1 MKRLVCL
8 LMIALLIVA
17 GCAKKD
23 EEKKAVCR
31 ITEDGISDE
40 MTIEALNDTVMR
52 SKSVMKVPFSLH
64 DLTTD
69 DEKAQFAEQMMAE
82 FTEVAGIK
90 ITSESTAD
98 EFVLTLE
105 IDYST
110 VAFESLLQLG
120 MMNESDMDV
129 EIISFEKTVEEL
141 SASGYTCE

>member
-8 LMIALLIVA
+8 LMVALLIVA

-52 SKSVMKVPFSLH
+52 SKSVMKLPFSLY

>member
-52 SKSVMKVPFSLH
+52 SKSVMKLPFSLY

-105 IDYST
+105 IDYSP
-110 VAFESLLQLG
+110 VAFESLLHLG

>member
-8 LMIALLIVA
+8 LMIALFIVA

-40 MTIEALNDTVMR
+40 MTIEGLNDTVMR
-52 SKSVMKVPFSLH
+52 SKSVMKLPFSLY

-90 ITSESTAD
+90 VTSESTAD

-141 SASGYTCE
+141 NASGYTCE

>member
-8 LMIALLIVA
+8 LMIGMFMIC
-17 GCAKKD
+17 GCAQKV

-52 SKSVMKVPFSLH
+52 SKSVMKLPFSLY

-90 ITSESTAD
+90 VTSESTAD

-110 VAFESLLQLG
+110 VAFESLLHLG

-141 SASGYTCE
+141 NASGYTCE

>member
-8 LMIALLIVA
+8 LMIALFIVA

-31 ITEDGISDE
+31 ITNEGISDE

-52 SKSVMKVPFSLH
+52 SKSVMKLPFSLY

-141 SASGYTCE
+141 NASGYTCE

>member
-8 LMIALLIVA
+8 LMMALLIVA

-52 SKSVMKVPFSLH
+52 SKSVMKLPFSLY

-110 VAFESLLQLG
+110 VAFESLLHLG

>member
-8 LMIALLIVA
+8 LMVALLIVA

-90 ITSESTAD
+90 VTSESTAD

>member
-1 MKRLVCL
+1 M
-8 LMIALLIVA
+8 
-17 GCAKKD
+17 
-23 EEKKAVCR
+23 
-31 ITEDGISDE
+31 
-40 MTIEALNDTVMR
+40 
-52 SKSVMKVPFSLH
+52 
-64 DLTTD
+64 TTD

-110 VAFESLLQLG
+110 VAFESLLHLG

>member
-8 LMIALLIVA
+8 LMIALLVIG

-31 ITEDGISDE
+31 MTTDGISDE
-40 MTIEALNDTVMR
+40 MTIEALNDTVVT
-52 SKSVMKVPFSLH
+52 SKSVMKLPFSLYG
-64 DLTTD
+64 LTTD

-98 EFVLTLE
+98 EFILTLE

-110 VAFESLLQLG
+110 VAFESLLHLG

>member
-52 SKSVMKVPFSLH
+52 SKSVMKLPFSLY

-90 ITSESTAD
+90 VTSESTAD

-110 VAFESLLQLG
+110 VAFESLLHLG

>member
-52 SKSVMKVPFSLH
+52 SKSVMKLPFSLY

>member
-90 ITSESTAD
+90 VTSESTAD

>member
-8 LMIALLIVA
+8 LMIALFIVA

-31 ITEDGISDE
+31 ITNEGISDE

-52 SKSVMKVPFSLH
+52 SKSVMKLPFSLYG
-64 DLTTD
+64 LTTD

-90 ITSESTAD
+90 VTSESTAD

-141 SASGYTCE
+141 NASGYTCE

>member
-52 SKSVMKVPFSLH
+52 SKSVMKLPFSLY

-110 VAFESLLQLG
+110 VAFESLLHLG

>member
-52 SKSVMKVPFSLH
+52 SKSVMKLPFSLY

-69 DEKAQFAEQMMAE
+69 DEKAQFAEQL
-82 FTEVAGIK
+82 
-90 ITSESTAD
+90 D
-98 EFVLTLE
+98 R
-105 IDYST
+105 
-110 VAFESLLQLG
+110 LQLDYIDFYLLHG
-120 MMNESDMDV
+120 LQDHFYEEMFSGGCV
-129 EIISFEKTVEEL
+129 EYFNQMKAEGKTNKQIYTELGISKSLFYLKMREYKNNI
-141 SASGYTCE
+141 GQ

>member
-1 MKRLVCL
+1 MKRIACVLMVALV
-8 LMIALLIVA
+8 LMSA
-17 GCAKKD
+17 CAKD

-52 SKSVMKVPFSLH
+52 SKSVMKLPFSLYG
-64 DLTTD
+64 LTTE

-129 EIISFEKTVEEL
+129 EIISFEKTVEEM
-141 SASGYTCE
+141 SATGYTCE

>member
-1 MKRLVCL
+1 MKRLICL

-52 SKSVMKVPFSLH
+52 SKSVMKLPFSLY

>member
-8 LMIALLIVA
+8 LMIALFIVA

-31 ITEDGISDE
+31 ITNEGISDE

-52 SKSVMKVPFSLH
+52 SKSVMKLPFSLY

>member
-8 LMIALLIVA
+8 LMIALFIVA

-52 SKSVMKVPFSLH
+52 SKSVMKLPFSLY

-141 SASGYTCE
+141 NASGYTCE

>member
-1 MKRLVCL
+1 MKL
-8 LMIALLIVA
+8 
-17 GCAKKD
+17 
-23 EEKKAVCR
+23 
-31 ITEDGISDE
+31 
-40 MTIEALNDTVMR
+40 
-52 SKSVMKVPFSLH
+52 PFSLY

-98 EFVLTLE
+98 EFILTLE

-129 EIISFEKTVEEL
+129 EIISFEKTVEGL
-141 SASGYTCE
+141 KTSGYTCE

>member
-52 SKSVMKVPFSLH
+52 SKSVMKLPFSLYG
-64 DLTTD
+64 LTTD

-82 FTEVAGIK
+82 FTEVAGVK

-98 EFVLTLE
+98 EFILTLE

-120 MMNESDMDV
+120 MMNEGDMDV
-129 EIISFEKTVEEL
+129 EIISFEKTVEGL
-141 SASGYTCE
+141 NASGYTCE

>member
-8 LMIALLIVA
+8 LMIGMFMIC
-17 GCAKKD
+17 GCAQKV

-31 ITEDGISDE
+31 ITNEGISDE
-40 MTIEALNDTVMR
+40 MTIEALNDTVMT
-52 SKSVMKVPFSLH
+52 SKSVMKLPFSLYG
-64 DLTTD
+64 LTTD

-110 VAFESLLQLG
+110 VAFESLLHLG

>member
-1 MKRLVCL
+1 
-8 LMIALLIVA
+8 
-17 GCAKKD
+17 
-23 EEKKAVCR
+23 
-31 ITEDGISDE
+31 

-52 SKSVMKVPFSLH
+52 SKSVMKLPFSLYG
-64 DLTTD
+64 LTTD

-98 EFVLTLE
+98 EFILTLE

-141 SASGYTCE
+141 NASGYTCE

>member
-31 ITEDGISDE
+31 ITEAGISDE

-52 SKSVMKVPFSLH
+52 SKSVMKLPFSLYG
-64 DLTTD
+64 LTTD

-98 EFVLTLE
+98 EFILTLE

-141 SASGYTCE
+141 NASGYTCE

>member
-8 LMIALLIVA
+8 LMIALFIVA

-31 ITEDGISDE
+31 ITNEGISDE

-52 SKSVMKVPFSLH
+52 SKSVMKLPFSLYG
-64 DLTTD
+64 LTTD

-90 ITSESTAD
+90 VTSESTAD

-110 VAFESLLQLG
+110 VAFESLLHLG

-141 SASGYTCE
+141 NASGYTCE

>member
-8 LMIALLIVA
+8 LMIALLVIG

-31 ITEDGISDE
+31 MTPDGISDE

-52 SKSVMKVPFSLH
+52 SKSVMKLPFSLY

-110 VAFESLLQLG
+110 VAFESLLHLG

>member
-52 SKSVMKVPFSLH
+52 SKSVMKLPFSLY

-98 EFVLTLE
+98 EFILTLE

-110 VAFESLLQLG
+110 VSFESLLQLG

-129 EIISFEKTVEEL
+129 EIISFEKTVEGL
-141 SASGYTCE
+141 KTSGYTCE

>member
-52 SKSVMKVPFSLH
+52 SKSVMKLPFSLY

-110 VAFESLLQLG
+110 VAFESLLHLG

-141 SASGYTCE
+141 NASGYTCE

>member
-52 SKSVMKVPFSLH
+52 SKSVMKLPFSLYG
-64 DLTTD
+64 LTTD

-98 EFVLTLE
+98 EFILTLE

-141 SASGYTCE
+141 NASGYTCE

>member
-8 LMIALLIVA
+8 LMIALLVIG

-31 ITEDGISDE
+31 MTTDGISDE

-52 SKSVMKVPFSLH
+52 SKSVMKLPFSLYG
-64 DLTTD
+64 LTTD

-98 EFVLTLE
+98 EFILTLE

-110 VAFESLLQLG
+110 VAFESLLHLG

>member
-141 SASGYTCE
+141 NASGYTCE